1 MHAKTWLEL
10 ISPLHDSDA
19 AAVVTETATWS
30 GSRLISRAA
39 NASEF
44 LDSIGAPVGVPVA
57 ALLTSTAD
65 AFALTIGAAA
75 SDRAL
80 APLGPKLTVKE
91 LAPCVV
97 GVGAAIIVAEESV
110 ADLAAAVA
118 KVTGARVAILPTLID
133 GEVGA
138 VRFHI
143 APDRPAAILHTS
155 GTTGLPKPVV
165 YQQGR
170 LVDRVRVNSR
180 LLELGP
186 GSTYATASPFH
197 HIAGIG
203 NMFVV
208 LGSGAALLSMPKFD
222 RDAWRGLAARGA
234 THALIVPTMI
244 EMLLTQGALALPG
257 LRVLQYGASP
267 IHPDT
272 LAQMMAVMGDAK
284 FVNMFGQTEGSPISC
299 LTSADHVLAANGRS
313 DLLES
318 VGRAVAGVEMMIADP
333 GPDGVGEVHARAAH
347 FFKPDADGWLRTGDL
362 GRIDSEGY
370 LFLSGRKGDKIIRG
384 GENIYP
390 IEVEQVVASHP
401 AIADVCVFAIPDRKF
416 GEIVG
421 AAMVSVDGVE
431 RPSVAELSAFARQSL
446 GGFKVPTVW
455 EWSDSLPRN
464 AAGKVLRREIVAR
477 YAGVFTDGN
486 QST

>member
-1 MHAKTWLEL
+1 MTGVQTCALP
-10 ISPLHDSDA
+10 ISQ
-19 AAVVTETATWS
+19 
-30 GSRLISRAA
+30 
-39 NASEF
+39 N
-44 LDSIGAPVGVPVA
+44 
-57 ALLTSTAD
+57 
-65 AFALTIGAAA
+65 
-75 SDRAL
+75 
-80 APLGPKLTVKE
+80 
-91 LAPCVV
+91 
-97 GVGAAIIVAEESV
+97 
-110 ADLAAAVA
+110 
-118 KVTGARVAILPTLID
+118 
-133 GEVGA
+133 
-138 VRFHI
+138 
-143 APDRPAAILHTS
+143 
-155 GTTGLPKPVV
+155 
-165 YQQGR
+165 
-170 LVDRVRVNSR
+170 
-180 LLELGP
+180 
-186 GSTYATASPFH
+186 
-197 HIAGIG
+197 
-203 NMFVV
+203 
-208 LGSGAALLSMPKFD
+208 
-222 RDAWRGLAARGA
+222 
-234 THALIVPTMI
+234 
-244 EMLLTQGALALPG
+244 ALALPG

-421 AAMVSVDGVE
+421 AAMVSVAGVE

-477 YAGVFTDGN
+477 YAGVFNDGN